1 MTPTPVEPRRILFL
15 FSDTGG
21 GHRSAAEAIIEAL
34 DLEFP
39 GQTRCEMVDF
49 FKFYFPPP
57 FNYASRIYPVLSRM
71 PQLWQAGYR
80 LTDGSRRTRFLNYT
94 SWPYIRHDLSR
105 LIPDHPCDL
114 VVSVHQWINHQMAKL
129 TIKEKLPFVTVV
141 TDLIS
146 THAAWYSY
154 RATQVIVPTEAAY
167 QRGLKSGLRP
177 YQLAVAGMPVA
188 ERFCNVSEDREAI
201 RARLGWAADRPV
213 VLLVGGGEGMGPL
226 EAMATALDE
235 AHLPVSL
242 AVICGRN
249 ESLRERLGRR
259 KWSIPAHV
267 YGFVTE
273 MPAFMRAA
281 DILVTKAGPG
291 TICEAFIAGLPLIL
305 YGKMPGQEDGNVT
318 YVVETGAGVWAPEPD
333 EMVAVVRRWLGD
345 PASREKAV
353 QICLNLA
360 RPTASREIARLL
372 ARQAGVS

>member
-1 MTPTPVEPRRILFL
+1 MTPSPDNPRRIVFL

-34 DLEFP
+34 ELEFP

-49 FKFYFPPP
+49 FKHYYPPP
-57 FNYASRIYPVLSRM
+57 FNYASRIYPILSRM
-71 PQLWQAGYR
+71 PKLWQAGYI
-80 LTDGSRRTRFLNYT
+80 LSDGPRRTRFLNYT
-94 SWPYIRHDLSR
+94 AWPYIRRDLSR

-129 TIKEKLPFVTVV
+129 TVKEGLPFVTVV

-167 QRGLKSGLRP
+167 QRGLKAGLRP
-177 YQLAVAGMPVA
+177 YQLALAGMPVA
-188 ERFCNVSEDREAI
+188 ERFCTQTEDRASI
-201 RARLGWAADRPV
+201 RERLGWAADRPV

-226 EAMATALDE
+226 EAMAAALDE
-235 AHLPVSL
+235 ARLPVSL

-249 ESLRERLGRR
+249 QSLREHLARR

-281 DILVTKAGPG
+281 DILVSKAGPG

-318 YVVETGAGVWAPEPD
+318 YVVETGAGMWAPEP
-333 EMVAVVRRWLGD
+333 EQMVAVVRRWLGD
-345 PASREKAV
+345 PASREKAART
-353 QICLNLA
+353 CLSLA
-360 RPTASREIARLL
+360 CPTASRQIARLL